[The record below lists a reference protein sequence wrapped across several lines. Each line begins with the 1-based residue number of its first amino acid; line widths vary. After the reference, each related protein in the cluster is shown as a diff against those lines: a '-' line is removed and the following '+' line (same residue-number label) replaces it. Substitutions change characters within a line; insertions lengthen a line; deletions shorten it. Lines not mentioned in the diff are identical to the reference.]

1 MLSPV
6 TMNSLRILKLFL
18 FALAM
23 SRPVT
28 PIPQPNPTVGP
39 KGAYSE
45 YLESL
50 ASQRPNSLGT
60 TRPPASY
67 PAGSYG
73 HALNKGKFSII

>member
-1 MLSPV
+1 MLPPV
-6 TMNSLRILKLFL
+6 TMISLRILKICL

-23 SRPVT
+23 STSVT

-50 ASQRPNSLGT
+50 ASQRPHSLGT

-73 HALNKGKFSII
+73 HALNKGKYSII

>member
-1 MLSPV
+1 MI
-6 TMNSLRILKLFL
+6 SLRILKICL

-23 SRPVT
+23 LTSVT
-28 PIPQPNPTVGP
+28 PIPKPNPTVEP

-50 ASQRPNSLGT
+50 ASQRPHSLGT

-73 HALNKGKFSII
+73 HALNKGKYPII

>member
-6 TMNSLRILKLFL
+6 TMNSLRILKLSL

-23 SRPVT
+23 LRTVT

-45 YLESL
+45 FLESL

-60 TRPPASY
+60 TRPPASF

-73 HALNKGKFSII
+73 HALNKGKFFII

>member
-6 TMNSLRILKLFL
+6 TMNSLRILKLCL

-28 PIPQPNPTVGP
+28 PIPQPTPTDGP
-39 KGAYSE
+39 KGAISE

-50 ASQRPNSLGT
+50 ASQRPNSLGK
-60 TRPPASY
+60 TRPPAY
-67 PAGSYG
+67 PSGSYG
-73 HALNKGKFSII
+73 YALNKGNFLII

>member
-1 MLSPV
+1 MISPK
-6 TMNSLRILKLFL
+6 RLKICL

-23 SRPVT
+23 LTSVT

-73 HALNKGKFSII
+73 HALNKGRFSII

>member
-6 TMNSLRILKLFL
+6 TMNSLWILKLIL

-23 SRPVT
+23 LRTVT

-50 ASQRPNSLGT
+50 ASQRPISLGT
-60 TRPPASY
+60 TRPPASF